1 MDAKCE
7 LVVWVW
13 VLGGLLLAMCTEIL
27 VLLCVDLAGYVRRW
41 ELGLCKNVLI
51 IYNLLLISDSEIYL
65 FMNIYCVNLRSLLEL
80 L

>member
-13 VLGGLLLAMCTEIL
+13 VLGGLLLTVCVEIL
-27 VLLCVDLAGYVRRW
+27 VLLCADPAGCVRRW
-41 ELGLCKNVLI
+41 ELGLCKNLLI
-51 IYNLLLISDSEIYL
+51 IHELLLVSKSEIYL
-65 FMNIYCVNLRSLLEL
+65 FMNLYFVNLHSLLEL